1 MGILYALLVQFYGWA
16 VSSLQYLTSQSA
28 ARLVKMQEM
37 AEFYVVNV
45 PNMSDTIPGFTCF
58 LDASRMFDNSKTLLL
73 RMSTLLNDDFVKCCK
88 QARQNEDYEKD
99 G

>member
-1 MGILYALLVQFYGWA
+1 MQQVPRLMGILYALLVQFYGWA

-45 PNMSDTIPGFTCF
+45 PNISYH
-58 LDASRMFDNSKTLLL
+58 LKRMFSSGAQSGVRGFL
-73 RMSTLLNDDFVKCCK
+73 RKKSS
-88 QARQNEDYEKD
+88 
-99 G
+99 

>member
-1 MGILYALLVQFYGWA
+1 MGYLLRFRLFFAAGPSELCGTCCGLGCFLQQVPRLMGILYALLVQFYGWA

-45 PNMSDTIPGFTCF
+45 PNMSDTIP
-58 LDASRMFDNSKTLLL
+58 
-73 RMSTLLNDDFVKCCK
+73 
-88 QARQNEDYEKD
+88 
-99 G
+99 